1 MDSGEL
7 IHNLFNKSFFQINW
21 NIKYSDL
28 LPLNWY
34 DLPLDQNRWWLYK
47 HEIWSLNLFGPPD
60 HTLLWYGN
68 GQQWEHLKRNCCNY
82 SLDFTKNFTK
92 YCSIQMTTRRNFYCN
107 THKSIKR
114 NLSLSLLKRN
124 LPFVVVVCFWLCVRC
139 DLV

>member
-92 YCSIQMTTRRNFYCN
+92 YRSTQMLSVFGFVLDVTWCN
-107 THKSIKR
+107 VFFQVRGPMT
-114 NLSLSLLKRN
+114 NCV
-124 LPFVVVVCFWLCVRC
+124 FFWLAKG
-139 DLV
+139 